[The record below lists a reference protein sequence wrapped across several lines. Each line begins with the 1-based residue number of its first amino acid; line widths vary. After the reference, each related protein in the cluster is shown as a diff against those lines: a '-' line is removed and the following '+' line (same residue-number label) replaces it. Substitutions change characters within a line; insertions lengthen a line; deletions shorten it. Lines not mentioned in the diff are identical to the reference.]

1 MWYHIAFLV
10 RGGAGGVPRSPI
22 KILSKKLPTPIFS
35 KNSSAA
41 PEYLACSAFR
51 RFSPRKAWAGGIST
65 EEGMGTTNKKMPF
78 YRKKGARFLGQKKRV
93 AVFISIFLR
102 PYSVRILKKR
112 NLQGILA
119 RPGQNRHMIY
129 FLKKVIIEKSWKKR
143 VHEEGPACGD
153 PKWGPQKVNSRIE
166 TEISWLATYRDRVS
180 RGILTSTLHQSRE
193 QYSGRTHLPQIM

>member
-1 MWYHIAFLV
+1 MF
-10 RGGAGGVPRSPI
+10 S
-22 KILSKKLPTPIFS
+22 FS
-35 KNSSAA
+35 KIFT
-41 PEYLACSAFR
+41 EEGMG
-51 RFSPRKAWAGGIST
+51 GGIST

-129 FLKKVIIEKSWKKR
+129 FLKKVIIEKS
-143 VHEEGPACGD
+143 
-153 PKWGPQKVNSRIE
+153 
-166 TEISWLATYRDRVS
+166 
-180 RGILTSTLHQSRE
+180 
-193 QYSGRTHLPQIM
+193 